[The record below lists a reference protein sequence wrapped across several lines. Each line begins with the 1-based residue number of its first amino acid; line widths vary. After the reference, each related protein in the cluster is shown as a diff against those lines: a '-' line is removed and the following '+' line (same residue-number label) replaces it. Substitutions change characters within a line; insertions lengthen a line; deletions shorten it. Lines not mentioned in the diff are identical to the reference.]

1 MIFKKVR
8 IIDVIPLSFCPLII
22 NSNIA
27 SCATIGNTCDRDRE
41 DYILTFVRKVSECD
55 FRYGVRK
62 VESIYCFWRP
72 IPKNIWKRGE
82 GTVFGKSEK
91 SKVAAIKKCKIA
103 TRPHPEENPGHRE
116 IKQKGKCI
124 MSAEWGFGE
133 WFFLIWAVCYLITF
147 LIFIK
152 ADKNVE
158 HWLGYSIVCV
168 YFWPLMWIYWICS
181 SLGDD

>member
-1 MIFKKVR
+1 MRSSPVSAADSGKYGSFLTFFPFFFNRKVKSKL
-8 IIDVIPLSFCPLII
+8 LSFYYYTLYHC
-22 NSNIA
+22 
-27 SCATIGNTCDRDRE
+27 
-41 DYILTFVRKVSECD
+41 
-55 FRYGVRK
+55 
-62 VESIYCFWRP
+62 
-72 IPKNIWKRGE
+72 
-82 GTVFGKSEK
+82 K

-103 TRPHPEENPGHRE
+103 TRPHPEEKSGGHRE
-116 IKQKGKCI
+116 IKQKGECI